1 MKKNFLLLV
10 TSTILII
17 SFGFS
22 TVVSLRSM
30 EVLVRENNRD
40 NSVIYA
46 NEVSNAVIDVF
57 SEAIA
62 VSQSLNNTFIRDF
75 LKNERNLSI
84 EEQSAL
90 LRRYLSD
97 IVYKFGYSTAF
108 MADAKTMAYYS
119 EHGYSKTI
127 DIKNPDDDWYQAFKD
142 SGKAYELN
150 VDNDQ
155 ANYNRLTIYI
165 NMRIVD
171 NSGEFLGACG
181 VGVPMKQVM
190 TLLQSLEAQS
200 DISIKLVSPDGI
212 VRVAKSGQLVFQRTE
227 EELRAMLKKYD
238 YSQMYYYE
246 PKKEDGYTIIKYIP
260 ECDWFAVIDYEGG
273 RASDS
278 STMLFKNLMTCLIV
292 LLAVLIVVNSIL
304 NRFTKH
310 TERFVE
316 EALEDSLTGL
326 KNRRSYALEI
336 EKLNKF
342 QSLDSVSVATMDING
357 LKLTND
363 NFGMECLRQL
373 NGIKYLAIGNH
384 DSNKRLE
391 QYYNAHIFEC
401 MEYGYRFSYNKI
413 TFYFQHYPAMMGNYD
428 TRPIICLAGHTHSPD
443 KFENMGNKC
452 YNVSLDAHHCNPVS
466 MDTIVK
472 DIINYNKTHTA
483 IDYID
488 KSPYCKTCGHGFSC
502 VARFNHTL
510 PCKL

>member
-10 TSTILII
+10 TSAILII

-22 TVVSLRSM
+22 SIVSLRSM

-62 VSQSLNNTFIRDF
+62 VSQSMNNTFIRDF
-75 LKNERNLSI
+75 LKNERKLSMQ
-84 EEQSAL
+84 EQSSL

-127 DIKNPDDDWYQAFKD
+127 DVDNPDDDWYLAFKE
-142 SGKAYELN
+142 SGNAYELN

-165 NMRIVD
+165 NMRILD
-171 NSGEFLGACG
+171 NSGNFLGVCG

-212 VRVAKSGQLVFQRTE
+212 VRVARSGQLVFQRTE

-238 YSQMYYYE
+238 YNQMYYYE
-246 PKKEDGYTIIKYIP
+246 QKKEDGYTIVKYIP

-273 RASDS
+273 KTSVT
-278 STMLFKNLMTCLIV
+278 STMLFKNLMTCLII
-292 LLAVLIVVNSIL
+292 LLAVLVLVNFIL
-304 NRFTKH
+304 SRFTKH

-336 EKLNKF
+336 EKLNKL
-342 QSLDSVSVATMDING
+342 QSLQNVSVATMDING

-363 NFGMECLRQL
+363 SF
-373 NGIKYLAIGNH
+373 
-384 DSNKRLE
+384 
-391 QYYNAHIFEC
+391 
-401 MEYGYRFSYNKI
+401 
-413 TFYFQHYPAMMGNYD
+413 
-428 TRPIICLAGHTHSPD
+428 GHTAGDDLLKGAANAMRAYFGKNGWMLFRTGGDEFIAITVNEVPD
-443 KFENMGNKC
+443 K
-452 YNVSLDAHHCNPVS
+452 
-466 MDTIVK
+466 DTIIADFKLQLK
-472 DIINYNKTHTA
+472 DFHHELIKDLSVSIGVAKACENQITSVEELIKIA
-483 IDYID
+483 D
-488 KSPYCKTCGHGFSC
+488 KKMYSDKEVFYSDSKHE
-502 VARFNHTL
+502 RR
-510 PCKL
+510 KR

>member
-22 TVVSLRSM
+22 TIVSLRSM

-75 LKNERNLSI
+75 LKNDRNLSI
-84 EEQSAL
+84 QEQSAL

-127 DIKNPDDDWYQAFKD
+127 DINNPDDDWYQPFKD
-142 SGKAYELN
+142 SGKVYELN

-155 ANYNRLTIYI
+155 ANFNRLTIYI

-171 NSGEFLGACG
+171 NSGEFIGVCG

-200 DISIKLVSPDGI
+200 DISIKLVSPDGV
-212 VRVAKSGQLVFQRTE
+212 VRVARSGQLVFQRTE

-246 PKKEDGYTIIKYIP
+246 PKKEDGYTIVKYIP

-273 RASDS
+273 KSSAS

-292 LLAVLIVVNSIL
+292 LLAVLVLVNSIL
-304 NRFTKH
+304 NRFSKH
-310 TERFVE
+310 TERFAE

-336 EKLNKF
+336 EKLNKQ
-342 QSLDSVSVATMDING
+342 QSLENVSVATMDING

-363 NFGMECLRQL
+363 SF
-373 NGIKYLAIGNH
+373 
-384 DSNKRLE
+384 
-391 QYYNAHIFEC
+391 
-401 MEYGYRFSYNKI
+401 
-413 TFYFQHYPAMMGNYD
+413 
-428 TRPIICLAGHTHSPD
+428 GHTAGDDLLRGASSAMKAYFGKNGWKIFRTGGDEFIAITVNEVPD
-443 KFENMGNKC
+443 K
-452 YNVSLDAHHCNPVS
+452 
-466 MDTIVK
+466 DTIVADFK
-472 DIINYNKTHTA
+472 KQLKEFHHELIKELSVSIGIAKACENQITSVEDLIKLA
-483 IDYID
+483 D
-488 KSPYCKTCGHGFSC
+488 KKMYADKEIFYSDS
-502 VARFNHTL
+502 NHERR
-510 PCKL
+510 KR

>member
-22 TVVSLRSM
+22 TIVSLRSM

-75 LKNERNLSI
+75 LKNDRNLSI
-84 EEQSAL
+84 QEQSAL

-127 DIKNPDDDWYQAFKD
+127 DINNPDDDWYQPFKD
-142 SGKAYELN
+142 SGKVYELN

-155 ANYNRLTIYI
+155 ANFNRLTIYI

-171 NSGEFLGACG
+171 NSGEFIGVCG

-200 DISIKLVSPDGI
+200 DISIKLVSPDGV
-212 VRVAKSGQLVFQRTE
+212 VRVARSGQLVFQRTE

-246 PKKEDGYTIIKYIP
+246 PKKEDGYTIVKYIP
-260 ECDWFAVIDYEGG
+260 EGDWFAVIDYEGG
-273 RASDS
+273 KSFAS

-292 LLAVLIVVNSIL
+292 LLAVLVLVNSIL
-304 NRFTKH
+304 NRFSKH
-310 TERFVE
+310 TERFAE

-336 EKLNKF
+336 EKLNKQ
-342 QSLDSVSVATMDING
+342 QSLENVSVATMDING

-363 NFGMECLRQL
+363 SF
-373 NGIKYLAIGNH
+373 
-384 DSNKRLE
+384 
-391 QYYNAHIFEC
+391 
-401 MEYGYRFSYNKI
+401 
-413 TFYFQHYPAMMGNYD
+413 
-428 TRPIICLAGHTHSPD
+428 GHTAGDDLLRGASSAMKAYFGKNGWKIFRTGGDEFIAITVNEVPD
-443 KFENMGNKC
+443 K
-452 YNVSLDAHHCNPVS
+452 
-466 MDTIVK
+466 DTIVADFK
-472 DIINYNKTHTA
+472 KQLKEFHHDLIKELSVSIGIAKACENQITSVEDLIKLA
-483 IDYID
+483 D
-488 KSPYCKTCGHGFSC
+488 KKMYADKEIFYSDS
-502 VARFNHTL
+502 NHERR
-510 PCKL
+510 KR